1 MQNITCN
8 NSTVTHSVTLFG
20 PNASRGSFVM
30 DGQIIMQP
38 GAIAWVGDT
47 EVKNTSSRTMIGK
60 LTVKDNV
67 ITFIEYGTGK
77 VQIKTCESKNNKKI
91 GLI

>member
-8 NSTVTHSVTLFG
+8 NYTVSFFG
-20 PNASRGSFVM
+20 RNASRGSFVM

-47 EVKNTSSRTMIGK
+47 KVTNTSSRTMIRELK
-60 LTVKDNV
+60 VVDSTVVFEERD
-67 ITFIEYGTGK
+67 TDK
-77 VQIKTCESKNNKKI
+77 VQIKNFFGNPKKKSI
-91 GLI
+91 KLI

>member
-1 MQNITCN
+1 
-8 NSTVTHSVTLFG
+8 
-20 PNASRGSFVM
+20 M

-47 EVKNTSSRTMIGK
+47 EVANTSSRTMIGK

-67 ITFIEYGTGK
+67 ITFIEHGTGK

-91 GLI
+91 ELI